1 MMTTVA
7 VNWTAV
13 EPILPEL
20 LLITIAYMVVSAR

>member
-1 MMTTVA
+1 MIDTVA

-20 LLITIAYMVVSAR
+20 LLIGYWCAADRL